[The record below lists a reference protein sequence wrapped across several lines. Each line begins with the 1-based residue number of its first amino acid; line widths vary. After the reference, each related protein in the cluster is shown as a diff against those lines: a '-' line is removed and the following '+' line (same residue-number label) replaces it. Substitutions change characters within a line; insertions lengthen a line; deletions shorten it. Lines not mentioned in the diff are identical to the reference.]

1 MKNFF
6 IKVWE
11 YIKKA
16 FFVVVRFFKE
26 NVWASVL
33 GIIIAIV
40 LFIMALQGVIK
51 AIDSCGDGSKI
62 ENRATVVT
70 SKELQ
75 AMLDKD
81 GEFILFIGSQN
92 CDHCKLFYETINN
105 YILTTGTE
113 VFYFD
118 TADTTDFGRTAMVS
132 DLEFKLLNEIDPDR
146 GITALATPTTV
157 LIRDGEFVD
166 AIQGAYGM
174 DGGNDYFIFCEV
186 VEGVYENKP
195 TYTNKLSSKAQ

>member
-51 AIDSCGDGSKI
+51 AIDSCGDRSKI

-75 AMLDKD
+75 TMLDKD

-195 TYTNKLSSKAQ
+195 TYTNKLSKKAE

>member
-92 CDHCKLFYETINN
+92 CDHCKLFYETINK
-105 YILTTGTE
+105 YMLTIGKE

-174 DGGNDYFIFCEV
+174 EGGNDYFIFCEV

-195 TYTNKLSSKAQ
+195 TYTNKLTAKAQ